1 VRVIGVT
8 GGIASGKSLVSEQLA
23 ERGAV
28 VINADLVGHEAYRR
42 GADAYQPLI
51 VAFGDGVVGAD
62 GEIDRK
68 ALGAKVFADP
78 AARGRLQAIVWPVMR
93 RMMEQR
99 LDELRAEGVS
109 ILVLEA
115 AVLIEADWLPLV
127 DEVWLVTTS
136 RETALARLAERNGL
150 STEQAEA
157 RLAAQLTDD
166 ERRRH
171 ADVVIPNDGSLAE
184 LRQRVDEAWAEL
196 QTRVKATA

>member
-1 VRVIGVT
+1 
-8 GGIASGKSLVSEQLA
+8 
-23 ERGAV
+23 
-28 VINADLVGHEAYRR
+28 
-42 GADAYQPLI
+42 
-51 VAFGDGVVGAD
+51 
-62 GEIDRK
+62 
-68 ALGAKVFADP
+68 
-78 AARGRLQAIVWPVMR
+78 
-93 RMMEQR
+93 MMEQR

-136 RETALARLAERNGL
+136 RQTALARLAERNGL

-166 ERRRH
+166 ERRSH